1 MSDNIILYG
10 DGVHDDT
17 LAIQSMIDSGVCEV
31 SLPAPKSFYLIS
43 KALELP
49 SDFKLKLPR
58 YAVIKLADNSNCFM
72 LKNKT
77 PFKFVFQTPGGKG
90 ATGNPFEIPG
100 KDKAYFIDNPLSEN
114 IDVEGG
120 IWDFNN
126 IGQHPNPQQFP
137 CDIDGY
143 SGYCMLFFGCRN
155 IRFSNLTIK
164 NPANF
169 GITIDTVS
177 YFKFENITFDYNRG
191 NPKLI
196 NMDGIHVNG
205 NCHHGV
211 MRNLYGTCYDDLV
224 ALNADEGSDGDITD
238 VLIDGIFSENC
249 HSAVRLL
256 CRHRLVDR
264 IHITN
269 VFGTFYQYCIGIT
282 KFYSKVV
289 QTGHFDTIT
298 LDNLYV
304 SKAFR
309 PDDYPWPDSY
319 VYPVIFVEKGVRVK
333 NLTVRS
339 LHRREKT
346 TPVETILVAE
356 DATVDNLLLDDISV
370 ESGLEEKVSAYI
382 NKGTVK
388 NCTLTNVREK

>member
-1 MSDNIILYG
+1 MLA
-10 DGVHDDT
+10 DDYQYPPEW
-17 LAIQSMIDSGVCEV
+17 L
-31 SLPAPKSFYLIS
+31 LIS
-43 KALELP
+43 
-49 SDFKLKLPR
+49 
-58 YAVIKLADNSNCFM
+58 
-72 LKNKT
+72 
-77 PFKFVFQTPGGKG
+77 
-90 ATGNPFEIPG
+90 
-100 KDKAYFIDNPLSEN
+100 
-114 IDVEGG
+114 
-120 IWDFNN
+120 
-126 IGQHPNPQQFP
+126 
-137 CDIDGY
+137 
-143 SGYCMLFFGCRN
+143 
-155 IRFSNLTIK
+155 TI
-164 NPANF
+164 
-169 GITIDTVS
+169 
-177 YFKFENITFDYNRG
+177 
-191 NPKLI
+191 
-196 NMDGIHVNG
+196 
-205 NCHHGV
+205 
-211 MRNLYGTCYDDLV
+211 
-224 ALNADEGSDGDITD
+224 
-238 VLIDGIFSENC
+238 
-249 HSAVRLL
+249 
-256 CRHRLVDR
+256 LVDR

-282 KFYSKVV
+282 KCYSKVV

-388 NCTLTNVREK
+388 NCILTNVREK